1 MGTMGILFAF
11 LALFFWGVGDFLIQK
26 SARKF
31 GDWVALFY
39 IATMG
44 VLMVTLFVYKDVGAV
59 LNSPR
64 DLAILLTASG
74 VILAA
79 ALFEL
84 EALRVG
90 KISVVEPVFAS
101 ELLVT
106 SLLAGFILREQLNL
120 GQVALL
126 ALLIIGIILVA
137 TRSWKDW
144 RRIHLER
151 GVGLAV
157 SATLGMGMVN
167 FLFGIGAREISPL
180 MINWFTDLFLMMVAF
195 FYLLSRGRIGE
206 IWDDW
211 RVNRGLILGV
221 GLADNA
227 AWLAYSFSMLYLPIA
242 IATGIT
248 ESYIALAAALGLF
261 FNKEKLGR
269 SQWMGVVIVVAAV
282 IILAVMV

>member
-1 MGTMGILFAF
+1 MGIFFAL
-11 LALFFWGVGDFLIQK
+11 LALFSWGIGDFLIQK

-39 IATMG
+39 ITAMG
-44 VLMVTLFVYKDVGAV
+44 VLIVTPFIYKNVGAV
-59 LNSPR
+59 LHSPG

-74 VILAA
+74 IILAA
-79 ALFEL
+79 SLFEL

-90 KISVVEPVFAS
+90 KISVVEPIFAA

-106 SLLAGFILREQLNL
+106 SLLAGFILRERLSL
-120 GQVALL
+120 GQTALL
-126 ALLIIGIILVA
+126 ALLVVGIMLIA
-137 TRSWKDW
+137 TRSWKDL

-157 SATLGMGMVN
+157 AATLGMGAVN
-167 FLFGIGAREISPL
+167 FLFGVGARAISPL
-180 MINWFTDLFLMMVAF
+180 MINWFTDLFLVFISF
-195 FYLLSRGRIGE
+195 FYLLSRRRMGE
-206 IWDDW
+206 IRRDW
-211 RVNRGLILGV
+211 ISHKGLILGV

-242 IATGIT
+242 MATGIT

-261 FNKEKLGR
+261 FNKEKLGKH
-269 SQWMGVVIVVAAV
+269 QWIGMVLVVAVVIVLAAT
-282 IILAVMV
+282 L